1 MGKTAKRKTAKQ
13 IIGEEEFQNLKEDFM
28 QELENEANYNDI
40 EDLMLDY
47 GLEMDYIFDVIGY

>member
-1 MGKTAKRKTAKQ
+1 MKNKSAKSAKE

-28 QELENEANYNDI
+28 QELENDANYNDI

-47 GLEMDYIFDVIGY
+47 GLEMDYIFDVIGF